1 MGGGG
6 GSLNGGKA
14 KQGGGGGVDL
24 KFHSKVILLA
34 QKILNTTFDPISQ
47 KSSASVFQNWHKIIF
62 FYISMFVV
70 SVIIAGNE

>member
-1 MGGGG
+1 MRVRH
-6 GSLNGGKA
+6 NR
-14 KQGGGGGVDL
+14 GGGGGVDL

-47 KSSASVFQNWHKIIF
+47 KSSASVFQNWHKINF